1 MIPSRKKGKHTPP
14 PPPTFVIFDFPFF
27 AVLVRGV
34 LLAPLFVFGG
44 GVKRH
49 GLGGFR
55 FFGTGAW
62 DTFHDGG
69 DEDLEKI
76 FNLQQTGPKMV
87 EKIHNQPFD
96 VAAVVVLVGHDHD
109 VAVAERLGVGVNAT
123 NVQTHNLHNVL
134 HFGVLHHRLILGVS
148 HIQQFTFQR
157 KYTKIISPN
166 DRQPRNGQGFG
177 GISLRQYQCTIG
189 RPRCTGPYS
198 IVQFGD

>member
-1 MIPSRKKGKHTPP
+1 M
-14 PPPTFVIFDFPFF
+14 
-27 AVLVRGV
+27 RGV

-55 FFGTGAW
+55 FFGPGAW

-109 VAVAERLGVGVNAT
+109 VPVPQPRSVVVPENQSHQNKKRQCLLLLSLVATHQLHSTPRSMPHRAPSLYLHSMVGRGSSSTSTSTSTSTVPARVPPRVPPPCIVRVHVLGV
-123 NVQTHNLHNVL
+123 QLQPHDFHDVL
-134 HFGVLHHRLILGVS
+134 HFRVA
-148 HIQQFTFQR
+148 QQLFFTR
-157 KYTKIISPN
+157 VT
-166 DRQPRNGQGFG
+166 D
-177 GISLRQYQCTIG
+177 
-189 RPRCTGPYS
+189 
-198 IVQFGD
+198 V

>member
-1 MIPSRKKGKHTPP
+1 MNFFDSVEKEGKNTP

-55 FFGTGAW
+55 FFGPGAW

-109 VAVAERLGVGVNAT
+109 VPV
-123 NVQTHNLHNVL
+123 
-134 HFGVLHHRLILGVS
+134 
-148 HIQQFTFQR
+148 
-157 KYTKIISPN
+157 P
-166 DRQPRNGQGFG
+166 QPRSVVVPENQSHQNKKRQCLLLL
-177 GISLRQYQCTIG
+177 SLVVTHQLHSTPRSMPHRAPSWYLHSVVGRGSSSTSTTTSTTTMHRQSSRTWCPTST
-189 RPRCTGPYS
+189 P
-198 IVQFGD
+198 

>member
-1 MIPSRKKGKHTPP
+1 M
-14 PPPTFVIFDFPFF
+14 
-27 AVLVRGV
+27 RGV

-76 FNLQQTGPKMV
+76 FNLQQTGPKMM
-87 EKIHNQPFD
+87 EKIHNQAFD

-109 VAVAERLGVGVNAT
+109 VPVPQPRSVVVPENQSHQNKKTSVLAPTVIGSHTSTTFNTTTNAT
-123 NVQTHNLHNVL
+123 PCAELV
-134 HFGVLHHRLILGVS
+134 FA
-148 HIQQFTFQR
+148 
-157 KYTKIISPN
+157 
-166 DRQPRNGQGFG
+166 
-177 GISLRQYQCTIG
+177 
-189 RPRCTGPYS
+189 
-198 IVQFGD
+198 